1 MILEIAK
8 FSIAPGSQ
16 PEFEAALPQAVE
28 FFRTARGCLGMEIFR
43 SADAKASYRLVV
55 RWETLDSHVVDF
67 RGSENFLK
75 WRGLITPFLAG
86 PLEIE
91 HATAIGVGF

>member
-8 FSIAPGSQ
+8 FFVVPGSEA
-16 PEFEAALPQAVE
+16 EFEATLPQAVE

-43 SADAKASYRLVV
+43 SVDMKASYRLVV
-55 RWETLDSHVVDF
+55 RWETLDSHLVDF

-75 WRGLITPFLAG
+75 WRGLINPFLAG
-86 PLEIE
+86 PLDIE
-91 HATAIGVGF
+91 HNTPIGVGF